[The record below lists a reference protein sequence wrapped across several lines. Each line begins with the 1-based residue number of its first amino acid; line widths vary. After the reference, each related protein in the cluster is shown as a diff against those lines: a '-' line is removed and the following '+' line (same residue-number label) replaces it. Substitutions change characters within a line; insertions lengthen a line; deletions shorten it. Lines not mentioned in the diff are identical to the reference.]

1 MAAKSSVR
9 SRIPGARR
17 PERMKTVTA
26 FVGSPRKRGATYIA
40 TRQFL
45 DSLQSFGDVQAEIV
59 FVSEYNIRVC
69 RGCKNCFGRGEEH
82 CPLKD
87 DRDLLIEKMMASD
100 GVVFASPNYSFQ
112 VSGTM
117 KTFLDRLGFV
127 FHRPRFHG
135 KAFTCIVVQGFYGGE
150 KVVRYLDFVG
160 AGLGFDV
167 VKGTCIT
174 ALEPMME
181 EGRRKMDEALARLA

>member
-69 RGCKNCFGRGEEH
+69 RGCKNCFERGEEH

-100 GVVFASPNYSFQ
+100 GVVFAAPNYSFQ
-112 VSGTM
+112 VPAVM
-117 KTFLDRLGFV
+117 KTYLDRLGYV
-127 FHRPRFHG
+127 FHRPRFHR
-135 KAFTCIVVQGFYGGE
+135 KTFTPIVVQGYLGGD
-150 KVVRYLDFVG
+150 KVVKYLEYVG
-160 AGLGFDV
+160 GGLGFNV
-167 VKGTCIT
+167 VKGSCIT
-174 ALEPMME
+174 ALDPMGE
-181 EGRRKMDEALARLA
+181 KE